1 MICSVYTS
9 KSLNDDDAVTRDG
22 LGQVTRYE
30 LDDTSL
36 LLLVVKVVRGLPRS
50 LNPNFGLVS
59 LMTPTVIVASFAL
72 PMLH

>member
-1 MICSVYTS
+1 M
-9 KSLNDDDAVTRDG
+9 
-22 LGQVTRYE
+22 GQVTRDE